1 MPVPILVPPVAFW
14 NQFIV
19 PVFAFA
25 PKITVPFP
33 HLDPFEVDVIIGVGL
48 IVAITASLVA
58 EEHPD
63 VVFAPT

>member
-1 MPVPILVPPVAFW
+1 MVFVKEGVVKVLPVPILVPPVAFW

-48 IVAITASLVA
+48 IVAITQVR
-58 EEHPD
+58 
-63 VVFAPT
+63 